1 MAKGKKYW
9 VRTKDGEK
17 KYFDDINEARWY
29 VTRYMKGIAE
39 IHSDNL

>member
-1 MAKGKKYW
+1 MGKGKYW
-9 VRTKDGEK
+9 VINQYNQRV
-17 KYFDDINEARWY
+17 YFDDIEEARWY